1 MEKDLQAG
9 RGDQGQGEFLPAFS
23 APAAC
28 TDLGCGWLLVLQT
41 SPQPTA
47 ADGVCPEGWR
57 PPRSRWTDGSKPAKH
72 RVVGP
77 CVPVQP
83 QGVRAGGSSTL
94 PVHHCHARRWQDPGG
109 KAPLRAQ
116 GAGVHPGGPSYLF
129 KLLAKERQSM
139 ARRRRCFMS
148 AARQQ
153 CWAWLGSACT
163 GSSAALFLYQWVHPH
178 RCTSARDN
186 TLSMSTQ
193 GSGSRNESL
202 AMPQAR
208 QSERTG
214 VKFAFVGEWLV
225 AAEQGGARGPA
236 GRWAVAAAFGAS
248 EGPAA
253 GAEWDVRPGT
263 SPLCTG
269 NCMDQLSR
277 WKPPQMCFPL
287 PLPPQPPPG
296 TCPWP
301 WGAPQPDSRR
311 EGAGKGCV
319 HSTGQLL
326 NKL

>member
-23 APAAC
+23 APSAC

-41 SPQPTA
+41 SAQPTA
-47 ADGVCPEGWR
+47 AGGVCPEGWR
-57 PPRSRWTDGSKPAKH
+57 RPRSRRTDGSKAAKH
-72 RVVGP
+72 RVVPARG
-77 CVPVQP
+77 CSRRV
-83 QGVRAGGSSTL
+83 STL
-94 PVHHCHARRWQDPGG
+94 PVRHCRARRWQDPGG
-109 KAPLRAQ
+109 KVPPRAQ
-116 GAGVHPGGPSYLF
+116 GAGVHPGGPPYLF

-148 AARQQ
+148 AARRQR
-153 CWAWLGSACT
+153 WSRLGSAGT
-163 GSSAALFLYQWVHPH
+163 GSTVALFLYQRVHPH

-193 GSGSRNESL
+193 GFGSRNESL

-208 QSERTG
+208 QSR

-225 AAEQGGARGPA
+225 AAEQGGTWGPA
-236 GRWAVAAAFGAS
+236 GRWAVSAAFGAS
-248 EGPAA
+248 EAPVA
-253 GAEWDVRPGT
+253 GAEWGVHPGT

-269 NCMDQLSR
+269 NRTAHLSR

-287 PLPPQPPPG
+287 PLPLQPPPG

-301 WGAPQPDSRR
+301 WGAPQPDSCR

-319 HSTGQLL
+319 HSTAEQTLKG
-326 NKL
+326 KD